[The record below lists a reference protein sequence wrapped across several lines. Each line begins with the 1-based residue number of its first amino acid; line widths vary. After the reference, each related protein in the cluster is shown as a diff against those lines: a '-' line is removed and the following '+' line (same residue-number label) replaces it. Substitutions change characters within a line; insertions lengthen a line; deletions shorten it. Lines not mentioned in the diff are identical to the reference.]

1 MRDVDR
7 PIVKCRLFG
16 APLRGANP
24 PGCGRWADSGGYF
37 HGRHLIVPMDEGHDH
52 GHDHDHDPAEE
63 GHHTFPAENADRLE
77 DAAARYRRVS
87 AEELC
92 WALGLPTDGTVL
104 DVGSGTGFYVDDVAP
119 HAGRVVGL
127 DVQPAMHAYYR
138 EKGAPGNVHL
148 VAGSGAEFPLRGAS
162 IDAAY
167 TTMTYHELPRKA
179 TLSELARALVD
190 GGRFVVADWSADG
203 AGESGPPLDERF
215 TAADAAARLREAD
228 FSVVHEAVRPE
239 TFLVVGERDPRE

>member
-1 MRDVDR
+1 M
-7 PIVKCRLFG
+7 
-16 APLRGANP
+16 NE
-24 PGCGRWADSGGYF
+24 S
-37 HGRHLIVPMDEGHDH
+37 HDH
-52 GHDHDHDPAEE
+52 ADDDHDHDDPDHAD

-92 WALGLPTDGTVL
+92 WGLDLPTAGTVL

-127 DVQPAMHAYYR
+127 DVQSAMHAYYR
-138 EKGAPGNVHL
+138 EKGTPTNVSL
-148 VAGSGAEFPLRGAS
+148 LTGSGGEFPLREAS

-167 TTMTYHELPRKA
+167 TTMTYHELPRVA
-179 TLSELARALVD
+179 TLSELARVLVD
-190 GGRFVVADWSADG
+190 GGRLVIADWSADG
-203 AGESGPPLDERF
+203 GGEGGPPLGERF
-215 TAADAAARLREAD
+215 TADDAVSHLQDAG

-239 TFLVVGERDPRE
+239 TFLVVGERDAR